1 MNTTE
6 MLAQLRLNC
15 LLEDSAID
23 YPDSV
28 LLREM
33 SDALSTKFQDT
44 IVGFRNG
51 TWQAS
56 YYQPV
61 TAGQARIRLE
71 SQVTV
76 VSKIEIGNGSSANY
90 DNINFMR
97 LPLVSE
103 GHSDLFEASYNGTGQ
118 PQAYVLRGNDIVLL
132 PSPDSSGYVL
142 RVTYFRRPPRLF
154 PSQNNLAG
162 TDRGRVTAVNTA
174 LRTITVNAVPFN
186 MNQSPS
192 PVVLIS
198 GDSIDVVKPNGW
210 FDSCLINQPLTS
222 TFSSVLGIG
231 GTQPLRDVNV
241 GDYVRAFGQSD
252 WPMLPE
258 DFHRAVVDVTTV
270 KILVQR
276 GYSQKATNFAG
287 DVSADLQRFQSLYAD
302 RVREEPRIIRAPLS
316 QLRRWRLR

>member
-23 YPDSV
+23 YPDTV

-61 TAGQARIRLE
+61 TTGQARIRFDAP
-71 SQVTV
+71 VTV

-90 DNINFMR
+90 DDINFMR

-142 RVTYFRRPPRLF
+142 RITYFRRPPRLF
-154 PSQNNLAG
+154 PSQNSLAG
-162 TDRGRVTAVNTA
+162 TDRGRITAFTTSP
-174 LRTITVNAVPFN
+174 RTITVNALPFN
-186 MNQSPS
+186 MNQTTPA
-192 PVVLIS
+192 PIIT
-198 GDSIDVVKPNGW
+198 GDRIDVIKPNGW
-210 FDSCLINQPLTS
+210 FDSCLTNQNVTISGLVLT
-222 TFSSVLGIG
+222 VG
-231 GTQPLRDVNV
+231 GTQPMRDLNI

-258 DFHRAVVDVTTV
+258 DFHRTVVDVTTV

>member
-23 YPDSV
+23 YPDTV

-56 YYQPV
+56 YFQPV
-61 TAGQARIRLE
+61 TAGQARIRFDAP
-71 SQVTV
+71 VTV

-90 DNINFMR
+90 DDINFMR

-103 GHSDLFEASYNGTGQ
+103 GHSDLFEASYNGTGS

-132 PSPDSSGYVL
+132 PSPDNGGYVL
-142 RVTYFRRPPRLF
+142 RITYFRRPPRLF
-154 PSQNNLAG
+154 PSQNSLAG
-162 TDRGRVTAVNTA
+162 TDRGRVTAFSAT
-174 LRTITVNAVPFN
+174 LRTITVNALPFN
-186 MNQSPS
+186 MNQVTPAA
-192 PVVLIS
+192 VVS
-198 GDSIDVVKPNGW
+198 GDRIDVVKSNGW
-210 FDSCLINQPLTS
+210 FDSSLIHQPISNIGALTLTIS
-222 TFSSVLGIG
+222 
-231 GTQPLRDVNV
+231 GTQPMRDINV
-241 GDYVRAFGQSD
+241 GDYVRSFGQSD

-258 DFHRAVVDVTTV
+258 DFHRCVVDVTTV